1 MVACSCSEEE
11 DDDDAGNNDFRLMES
26 EEWDPVEWFGSG
38 EFCILLSGS
47 EKVKRG

>member
-1 MVACSCSEEE
+1 MTQGIKTFASCHWMV
-11 DDDDAGNNDFRLMES
+11 S